1 MKSWSTFVKRHWF
14 KGLLLVEAIVLIL
27 AVVRYVHDSKTLE
40 HKHFEATDFEL
51 LSGDIS
57 EDWSYYFVS
66 ETGEGARHFILGPYC
81 DLSRGSYRTTVHY
94 DTTASATMSFCWM
107 YSDEAQD
114 KDILCDNRDL
124 ARDHS
129 SISTNFYLTNTVR
142 KLQCR
147 IIFMDDG
154 VLNFYGVDIDETMD
168 FDNIVM
174 AGLICILIL
183 IPVCILLIRRYRAS
197 GRKMS
202 KQSKYILTGLVAVTL
217 AACGPCFLN
226 YAVTSHDY
234 QFHAVRIEGIKDGW
248 LAGQFPTR
256 IQPTWFYGLGYAASV
271 FYGDILLWPSA
282 FLRLLGMPVQYCYQF
297 LQILIN
303 VLTCVVTYHSLKRMV
318 RNPYSA
324 LFGTAIYMLAPYR
337 LENLFFRNAIGE
349 ASAMIFLPLVVYG
362 MWLIL
367 TRDERVQSRKR
378 KWLPLTFGMT
388 GLLQTHILTFE
399 LVLLLLVITALIYI
413 VRLFKERR
421 ILDLLKAAGA
431 SVLLNAWF
439 LIPFLQFFTGAYK
452 VTRQEPALI
461 QKTGAYLNQMFMFRV
476 DFDFGSCNQPL
487 TEGIMNE
494 MPLSIGFGFGVAL
507 VFVFAVIWA
516 NGRKN
521 DSRLR
526 TGLTLAI
533 LSVACILMASNL
545 FPWDA
550 ISGLGRTSAK
560 LVSSIQFVWR
570 FLSPATILA
579 VMATA
584 FAADYAMEH
593 LNGIKTM
600 ISMGVIATLIFLQG
614 TFLLDSI
621 LGMTG
626 PKQLYDIQAL
636 DLDYTSS
643 GNEYLPEGTNLQE
656 CFANRDLTST
666 ENTDISEVEING
678 TNISFRAVNNGTTDE
693 IAIPLLCYPGYVA
706 RCAEDGQEL
715 ELGHTDY
722 QLLQVTLP
730 EGFAGTVEICYQ
742 ESLLWRL
749 AGVVSLLT
757 AAGLV
762 LYPMIPIRRAKKN
775 TQGTE

>member
-1 MKSWSTFVKRHWF
+1 MKTWNTFVKKHWF
-14 KGLLLVEAIVLIL
+14 QGLLLVEAIVLIL

-40 HKHFEATDFEL
+40 HRHFDAEDFDL

-57 EDWSYYFVS
+57 EDWSYYSVS

-81 DLSRGSYRTTVHY
+81 DLSRGSYRTTVYY

-114 KDILCDNRDL
+114 KDILCDNREL
-124 ARDHS
+124 TKDHS
-129 SISTNFYLTNTVR
+129 SMSTDFYLTNTVR
-142 KLQCR
+142 QLQCR

-154 VLNFYGVDIDETMD
+154 VLNFYGVDIDETMY

-183 IPVCILLIRRYRAS
+183 IPVCILLYRRYHAA

-303 VLTCVVTYHSLKRMV
+303 VFTCIVTYHSLKKMA
-318 RNPYSA
+318 RNAYA
-324 LFGTAIYMLAPYR
+324 AFFGTAIYMLAPYR

-367 TRDERVQSRKR
+367 TKDERTQNRKR
-378 KWLPLTFGMT
+378 KWLPLTLGMT

-399 LVLLLLVITALIYI
+399 LVLLLLMITALVYI
-413 VRLFKERR
+413 VRLIKEKR
-421 ILDLLKAAGA
+421 ILEIGKAAAA

-487 TEGIMNE
+487 TEGIMDE
-494 MPLSIGFGFGVAL
+494 MPLSIGFGFGIAL
-507 VFVFAVIWA
+507 VFVFGMIWA
-516 NGRKN
+516 NGRKT

-526 TGLTLAI
+526 AGLVLA
-533 LSVACILMASNL
+533 LLGTACILMASNL

-550 ISGLGRTSAK
+550 ISGLGRTPAN

-570 FLSPATILA
+570 FLSPATMLA
-579 VMATA
+579 VAATV
-584 FAADYAMEH
+584 FAADYALEH
-593 LNGIKTM
+593 LNGLKTM
-600 ISMGVIATLIFLQG
+600 LSMGVIATLIFLQG

-626 PKQLYDIQAL
+626 PNKLYDIRAL

-643 GNEYLPEGTNLQE
+643 GNEYLPEGTALAE
-656 CFANRDLTST
+656 CFSHRELEST
-666 ENTDISEVEING
+666 EYTDISDVEING
-678 TNISFRAVNNGTTDE
+678 TNIRFRAVNGGTEDA
-693 IAIPLLCYPGYVA
+693 IAIPLLNYPGYEA
-706 RCAEDGQEL
+706 RCAENGQKL

-722 QLLQVTLP
+722 QLLELTLP
-730 EGFAGTVEICYQ
+730 EGFAGTVEISYR
-742 ESLLWRL
+742 ESFLWRA
-749 AGVVSLLT
+749 AGIISLLT
-757 AAGLV
+757 AIGLIG
-762 LYPMIPIRRAKKN
+762 YPLMRRRRAKKN